1 MATSPTGSA
10 DTPTPALTPDKGIS
24 SISLLE
30 GISTTR
36 SIRRYT
42 DDPVPSSVL
51 RDICF
56 AATRAP
62 TGSNRQNFRF
72 FVLTDGPV
80 AFRAKQLIGRAARSM
95 WSEKRSSDRYDEGT
109 GDTEASPK
117 ARLARSMEEYVESID
132 DVPALIFPC
141 LIRHRPPTPT
151 EGASIYP
158 AMQNLLLAARA
169 LGYGGV
175 TTMWHRLVEDELAEL
190 LEIPDGVLVAAT
202 VTLGK
207 PKGAHGPVRRRP
219 LDRFVYDGVWGEVP
233 DWAVDPPGTSHAGLP
248 PD

>member
-1 MATSPTGSA
+1 MTDTAAGEPSTG
-10 DTPTPALTPDKGIS
+10 PDDSVGLLDGIA
-24 SISLLE
+24 
-30 GISTTR
+30 TTR

-51 RDICF
+51 RDLCF

-80 AFRAKQLIGRAARSM
+80 AFKAKKLIGGAARSM
-95 WSEKRSSDRYDEGT
+95 WADKRTNDRYDEGT
-109 GDTEASPK
+109 GDDELAPK
-117 ARLARSMEEYVESID
+117 ARMARSMEEYVDSID

-151 EGASIYP
+151 EGASVYP

-175 TTMWHRLVEDELAEL
+175 TTMWHRLVEDELREL
-190 LEIPDGVLVAAT
+190 LEIPEGVLVAAT

-207 PKGAHGPVRRRP
+207 PKGRHGPVRRRP
-219 LDRFVYDGVWGEVP
+219 LDRFVYDGVWGDVP
-233 DWAVDPPGTSHAGLP
+233 DWAIDPPGTLHTGTP
-248 PD
+248 R